1 MIYYASIM
9 QMYFMTIECLCL
21 LSFKVYI
28 KLRKTL
34 NYDHFNLVQ
43 IWHKKKINI
52 YTKPHDKKKDG
63 FSWYIKINKYK
74 FDRQNC
80 SKTQKKKI

>member
-1 MIYYASIM
+1 MLMIYYASIM

-34 NYDHFNLVQ
+34 NYDHFSPNLISIQ
-43 IWHKKKINI
+43 NLMIKKR
-52 YTKPHDKKKDG
+52 TDFHD
-63 FSWYIKINKYK
+63 I
-74 FDRQNC
+74 
-80 SKTQKKKI
+80 